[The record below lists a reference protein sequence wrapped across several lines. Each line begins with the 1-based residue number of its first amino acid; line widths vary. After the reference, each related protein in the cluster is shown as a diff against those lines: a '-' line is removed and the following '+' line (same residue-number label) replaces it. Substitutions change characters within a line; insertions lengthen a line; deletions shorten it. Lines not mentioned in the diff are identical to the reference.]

1 VLGALGIATALWYG
15 GSRVIQAQ
23 LTPGDF
29 FSFAAALMMLYPP
42 LQRLPAVI
50 NLLQQTRPSA
60 ERVFEVLDLPP
71 AVADRP
77 GALELDGF
85 HEALHFEAVSFR
97 YPGVTTPTLADVSL
111 TIGKGEVVAF
121 VGLSGAGKSTLMDLV
136 PRFHDVTAGR
146 LTIDGHDVRDVSQAS
161 LRALIGIVTQETVL
175 FSDTIGYNIGYGRE
189 EASLDEIARA
199 AGRAHA
205 DEFIARL
212 PEGYDSVVGE
222 RGVRLSG
229 GQRQRLAIARAFLK
243 DPPILILDEAT
254 SDLDAHSEAMVQQA
268 LASLMTGRTVLI
280 IAHRL
285 ATVRYADRI
294 VVIDGG
300 RIAAVG
306 THDELLA
313 RDTLYRRLHALQVQH
328 VPS

>member
-1 VLGALGIATALWYG
+1 
-15 GSRVIQAQ
+15 
-23 LTPGDF
+23 
-29 FSFAAALMMLYPP
+29 MLYAPIE
-42 LQRLPAVI
+42 RLPSI
-50 NLLQQTRPSA
+50 FNTLQQTRPSA

-77 GALELDGF
+77 GAVELDGF
-85 HEALHFEAVSFR
+85 REAIRFETASFQ
-97 YPGVTTPTLADVSL
+97 YADAPAPTLADVSL
-111 TIGKGEVVAF
+111 TIAKGEVVAF

-146 LTIDGHDVRDVSQAS
+146 LTIDGHDVRDVTQAS
-161 LRALIGIVTQETVL
+161 LRAQIGVVTQETLL

-189 EASLDEIARA
+189 GASTDQIATA
-199 AGRAHA
+199 ARRAHA
-205 DEFIARL
+205 EEFITSF
-212 PEGYDSVVGE
+212 PDGYATAVGE

-243 DPPILILDEAT
+243 NPPILILDEAT

-268 LASLMTGRTVLI
+268 LGDLMTGRTVLI

-285 ATVRYADRI
+285 ATVRGADRI

-306 THDELLA
+306 RHDDLLA
-313 RDTLYRRLHALQVQH
+313 HDTLYRRLHALQMQH
-328 VPS
+328 AAS